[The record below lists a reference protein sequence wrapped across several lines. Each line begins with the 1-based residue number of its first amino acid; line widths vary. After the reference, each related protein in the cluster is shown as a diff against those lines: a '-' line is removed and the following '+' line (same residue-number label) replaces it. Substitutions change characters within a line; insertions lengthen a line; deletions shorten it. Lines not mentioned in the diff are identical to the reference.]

1 MKEPALG
8 RRAAISPMASLA
20 RSSRRCMSEKP
31 SFIAKILCHEGQLTA
46 FMLRRLYEYLLCS
59 RDRQASHA
67 QMRGHRPQ
75 PRGLGSM
82 GPAASRG
89 SDRLEHVA
97 WPWSLAIYI
106 NDDSLE
112 TRQKMISYLSDLPA
126 LDQPARCAEGPDGWE
141 PADRSLLVSLGYGG
155 KREVTEAV
163 RKLLVDVEAGILEPE
178 EIDEGALETR
188 LRFQQKPDL
197 VIRAGGRQLSDFM
210 IWQAAYSELYF
221 TEVNWR
227 FLRKVDFL
235 RAIRDFQ
242 EERGDSAGKPLRD
255 LICLG
260 QALPGQNAQVLWRNP
275 L

>member
-1 MKEPALG
+1 
-8 RRAAISPMASLA
+8 
-20 RSSRRCMSEKP
+20 
-31 SFIAKILCHEGQLTA
+31 
-46 FMLRRLYEYLLCS
+46 MLRRLYEYLLAKQIS
-59 RDRQASHA
+59 RHPMPKCVAIILSPEDLD
-67 QMRGHRPQ
+67 
-75 PRGLGSM
+75 PRGLQLLGDLIGWSTSL
-82 GPAASRG
+82 G
-89 SDRLEHVA
+89 L
-97 WPWSLAIYI
+97 WSLAIYI

-126 LDQPARCAEGPDGWE
+126 LVSLHDAQGARRLGAGGQI
-141 PADRSLLVSLGYGG
+141 SLLVSLGYGG

-242 EERGDSAGKPLRD
+242 KRKRRFGR
-255 LICLG
+255 
-260 QALPGQNAQVLWRNP
+260 
-275 L
+275 